1 MTNSIINLDELY
13 QSIYEKGVNAITNHN
28 EYVDLT
34 IDDSSDTR
42 MGLTLTIR
50 PHAENDGI
58 VACKNI
64 ENFIDELKEIEREQY
79 YYPQE
84 DFHITLLDLVVA
96 RQDFKYTKE
105 QVEACITIAKE
116 AIKDMK
122 PLHIEFQGAV
132 ASDGAILIKGY
143 YQDEFEMLRQKIR
156 TEIDKSILPHDERYP
171 ARSCHMTVSRF
182 RKQIKNRDKLQE
194 KIMEYRNSYFGEL
207 KVKKIELVCHNWFD
221 SKKEIL
227 AEFLL
232 AED

>member
-1 MTNSIINLDELY
+1 MIELEAIY
-13 QSIYEKGVNAITNHN
+13 QSIYDKGRNAIQNYK
-28 EYVDLT
+28 EYIDET
-34 IDDSSDTR
+34 IDDPLDTR

-50 PHAENDGI
+50 P
-58 VACKNI
+58 CI
-64 ENFIDELKEIEREQY
+64 ENNGKDVNAKIEEFIDELRKIDGEQY

-84 DFHITLLDLVVA
+84 DFHVTLLDLIVA
-96 RQDFKYTKE
+96 RQGFQYTTE
-105 QVEACITIAKE
+105 QVDACMSIAVE
-116 AIKDMK
+116 AIKNVK
-122 PLHIEFQGAV
+122 PLEIEFKGAV

-156 TEIDKSILPHDERYP
+156 AEIDKSILPHDERYP

-194 KIMEYRNSYFGEL
+194 KIMEYRNSYFGAL

-232 AED
+232 TEE